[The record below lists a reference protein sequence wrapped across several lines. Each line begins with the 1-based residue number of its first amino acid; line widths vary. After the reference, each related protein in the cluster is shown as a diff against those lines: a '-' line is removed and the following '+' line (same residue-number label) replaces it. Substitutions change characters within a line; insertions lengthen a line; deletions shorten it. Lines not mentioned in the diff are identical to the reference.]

1 MSVTESLTEAQIEC
15 YRTKGYIAV
24 EDVISQTELDEL
36 DRVVEEFVEASR
48 SVTANDPVYILED
61 GHRAA
66 TPRLARIQS
75 PSKQHAVFERMSRH
89 SAILD
94 CVEALIGP
102 DIRFQGEKLNL
113 KIGDGGSAVEWHQ
126 DFAFYPH
133 THDAMLAVG
142 VALDDCAVDN
152 GCLLMIPGSHRE
164 PMLDH
169 HQDDQ
174 FVGAIQP
181 SRGEAD
187 LTRAEPVEI
196 KAGGISIHHVRTL
209 HGSTPNRSARP
220 RRLLLLQ
227 YAAADA
233 LPLSGVT
240 DFAAFNSAIVRGQ
253 PTYDFRMGDMV
264 ARVPHKGEADGG
276 AIFGTQKYADE
287 RPLSAR

>member
-1 MSVTESLTEAQIEC
+1 MSVTESLTEAQIEY

-36 DRVVEEFVEASR
+36 DRVVEEFVEAPR
-48 SVTANDPVYILED
+48 AVTANDPVYILED
-61 GHRAA
+61 GHSAA

-187 LTRAEPVEI
+187 LPRAEPVEI

-209 HGSTPNRSARP
+209 HGSAPNRSARP

-253 PTYDFRMGDMV
+253 PTYDFRMGDRV

-276 AIFGTQKYADE
+276 AIFGTQKYAAE